1 MIVVSDATP
10 IISFLKIN
18 RLDILGKLFG
28 EVLLPEAVYEELTSN
43 QDFQEEAEQVK
54 SCDFF
59 KKVSVSNNN
68 AVGML
73 LRITGLDLG
82 ESEAI
87 VYSDENKSD
96 LLIVDEVRAR
106 HVATTMKLRITG
118 TIGILISANE
128 NGLLNK
134 EEALDCAEILR
145 MSKRHISETLLN
157 SFIENLK

>member
-18 RLDILGKLFG
+18 RLDILNKLFG

-43 QDFQEEAEQVK
+43 SAFQEEAEQV
-54 SCDFF
+54 CACEFF
-59 KKVSVSNNN
+59 KKVSVGNSET
-68 AVGML
+68 VDML
-73 LRITGLDLG
+73 MRVTGLDLG

-87 VYSDENKSD
+87 VYSDENNSD

-106 HVATTMKLRITG
+106 HVAASMKLRITG
-118 TIGILISANE
+118 TIGILTAANE

-134 EEALDCAEILR
+134 DEAVECVKILR
-145 MSKRHISETLLN
+145 MSNRHISETLLN
-157 SFIENLK
+157 SVIENLK

>member
-1 MIVVSDATP
+1 M
-10 IISFLKIN
+10 
-18 RLDILGKLFG
+18 
-28 EVLLPEAVYEELTSN
+28 
-43 QDFQEEAEQVK
+43 K

-73 LRITGLDLG
+73 MRITGLDLG

-118 TIGILISANE
+118 TIGILIAANE

-134 EEALDCAEILR
+134 EEALACAEILR

>member
-1 MIVVSDATP
+1 M
-10 IISFLKIN
+10 
-18 RLDILGKLFG
+18 
-28 EVLLPEAVYEELTSN
+28 TSN
-43 QDFQEEAEQVK
+43 QDFQDEAEQVK
-54 SCDFF
+54 SCEFF

-68 AVGML
+68 AVGVLM
-73 LRITGLDLG
+73 RITGLDLG

-118 TIGILISANE
+118 TIGILIAANE

-134 EEALDCAEILR
+134 EEALTCAKILR

>member
-18 RLDILGKLFG
+18 RLDILNKLFG

-43 QDFQEEAEQVK
+43 SAFQEEAERVNA
-54 SCDFF
+54 CEFF
-59 KKVSVSNNN
+59 KMVSVGNSET
-68 AVGML
+68 VDML
-73 LRITGLDLG
+73 MRVTGLDLG

-106 HVATTMKLRITG
+106 HVAASMKLRITG
-118 TIGILISANE
+118 TIGILTAANE

-134 EEALDCAEILR
+134 DEAIECVKILR
-145 MSKRHISETLLN
+145 MSNRHISETLLN
-157 SFIENLK
+157 SVIENLK